1 MGDSESSAW
10 VCRDTLQPYGEV
22 GEMPTV
28 EGREARVWIDEYVKK
43 AGKLS
48 GVAKM
53 VRTLVR
59 KTVAGCEEYVNPWK
73 IPTFDLN
80 GPLCF
85 YMVTKEHVIF
95 GFMRGA
101 ILRDPEK
108 LLEGTGKYLR
118 HVKLRSAADVRRSE
132 VRTLLEQA
140 AELNRKEPVTGTKVQ
155 MQQSGAAGTRK
166 SGRRATSPSRRQ
178 VNEVVSSG

>member
-1 MGDSESSAW
+1 
-10 VCRDTLQPYGEV
+10 
-22 GEMPTV
+22 MPTV

-53 VRTLVR
+53 GRALV
-59 KTVAGCEEYVNPWK
+59 KKAVAGCEEYVNPWK

-101 ILRDPEK
+101 MLRDPGK

-118 HVKLRSAADVRRSE
+118 HAKLRSAADVRRSE
-132 VRTLLEQA
+132 VRALLEQA
-140 AELNRKEPVTGTKVQ
+140 AELNRKEPVRSDHQ
-155 MQQSGAAGTRK
+155 RSRYSWRNSGVPRNASAPPNAVRLPG
-166 SGRRATSPSRRQ
+166 GRRNTRRL
-178 VNEVVSSG
+178 SGGIPYCLA

>member
-1 MGDSESSAW
+1 
-10 VCRDTLQPYGEV
+10 
-22 GEMPTV
+22 MPTI

-53 VRTLVR
+53 VRALV
-59 KTVAGCEEYVNPWK
+59 KKAVAGCEEYVNPWK

-85 YMVTKEHVIF
+85 YMATKEHVIF

-101 ILRDPEK
+101 LLRDPGK

-132 VRTLLEQA
+132 VPALLKQA
-140 AELNRKEPVTGTKVQ
+140 EELNRKRPVTGTKVQ
-155 MQQSGAAGTRK
+155 MKQSRAAGTRK
-166 SGRRATSPSRRQ
+166 SGRRATNSD
-178 VNEVVSSG
+178 

>member
-1 MGDSESSAW
+1 
-10 VCRDTLQPYGEV
+10 
-22 GEMPTV
+22 MPTV

-53 VRTLVR
+53 VRSLV
-59 KTVAGCEEYVNPWK
+59 KKAVAGCEEYVNPWK

-85 YMVTKEHVIF
+85 YMVAKDHVIF

-101 ILRDPEK
+101 VLRDPAK

-118 HVKLRSAADVRRSE
+118 HVKLRSAADVRRPQ
-132 VRTLLEQA
+132 VRVLLKEA
-140 AELNRKEPVTGTKVQ
+140 AKLNRRKPVTGTAVQ
-155 MQQSGAAGTRK
+155 MNKRRAAGTRK
-166 SGRRATSPSRRQ
+166 SGRRATTPD
-178 VNEVVSSG
+178 